1 MNRKDHTTHTKLV
14 FNFFFAF
21 HKLCTVLQTQGN
33 KSTNM
38 AKFLMF
44 AHNCSFPNKIAV
56 LTIPNNS
63 NKILQVLIKLQ
74 L

>member
-1 MNRKDHTTHTKLV
+1 
-14 FNFFFAF
+14 
-21 HKLCTVLQTQGN
+21 
-33 KSTNM
+33 M

-44 AHNCSFPNKIAV
+44 AHNYSFPNKIAV